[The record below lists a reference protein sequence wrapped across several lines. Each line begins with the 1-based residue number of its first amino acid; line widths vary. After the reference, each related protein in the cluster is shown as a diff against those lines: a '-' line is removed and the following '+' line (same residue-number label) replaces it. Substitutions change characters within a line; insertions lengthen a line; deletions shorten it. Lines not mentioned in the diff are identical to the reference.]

1 MRSLHLSGYVECC
14 GDVAPTNAQ
23 FSETIRRSVMRF
35 VPHLIFDGQC
45 ETAFRFYERTLD
57 GNLVT
62 LLTYGGSAMA
72 EQLPREWREKIVH
85 ANLTVDDTELV
96 GADAFPGQY
105 NAHRASMSC
114 WNCLDPS
121 GRNKYFQLW
130 RRMSS
135 CSCPGFV
142 GDSWASLLREYHL
155 VQEAKRGELFC
166 LGSWVSSPPLELC
179 SSRFRC
185 WM

>member
-1 MRSLHLSGYVECC
+1 
-14 GDVAPTNAQ
+14 
-23 FSETIRRSVMRF
+23 MRF

-62 LLTYGGSAMA
+62 LLNYGGSAMA

-105 NAHRASMSC
+105 QR
-114 WNCLDPS
+114 P
-121 GRNKYFQLW
+121 Q
-130 RRMSS
+130 
-135 CSCPGFV
+135 GFYV
-142 GDSWASLLREYHL
+142 L
-155 VQEAKRGELFC
+155 
-166 LGSWVSSPPLELC
+166 LELSAPERTEPLAC
-179 SSRFRC
+179 LLTSLEYPGRSTASTRPSATPHLSHDPRLQNSGPFRFSKPMSVMAISGIDPGKTTRFT
-185 WM
+185 WLL

>member
-1 MRSLHLSGYVECC
+1 
-14 GDVAPTNAQ
+14 
-23 FSETIRRSVMRF
+23 MRF

-62 LLTYGGSAMA
+62 LLNYGGSAMA

-114 WNCLDPS
+114 WNCLHPS
-121 GRNKYFQLW
+121 GRNLW
-130 RRMSS
+130 R
-135 CSCPGFV
+135 
-142 GDSWASLLREYHL
+142 AY
-155 VQEAKRGELFC
+155 
-166 LGSWVSSPPLELC
+166 
-179 SSRFRC
+179 
-185 WM
+185 

>member
-1 MRSLHLSGYVECC
+1 
-14 GDVAPTNAQ
+14 
-23 FSETIRRSVMRF
+23 MRF

-105 NAHRASMSC
+105 QRPQGFYV
-114 WNCLDPS
+114 LLELS
-121 GRNKYFQLW
+121 GPERTEQIFPALAQDVVVLMPW
-130 RRMSS
+130 FRRR
-135 CSCPGFV
+135 FV
-142 GDSWASLLREYHL
+142 GFPFTRVPPRPRGKKRRTVLFGVMGQQPASGAMFEP
-155 VQEAKRGELFC
+155 V
-166 LGSWVSSPPLELC
+166 
-179 SSRFRC
+179 
-185 WM
+185 